1 MEDLALAKH
10 DFEISKQKIKA
21 FSEQNSANLELEKV
35 DDKKGFGEWLGDYFL
50 GGGIGLE
57 HKVTGKELNKLTEA
71 LQQNLIRINNTHK
84 KLIEEFG
91 QVYTTFETLDTDYI
105 QAIVATVSSVEKTSN
120 DVQAAQERIGN
131 IVDDLE
137 RTIMLLK
144 QFKERLDRLSHLENI
159 DKIWE
164 KTEAHDAEI
173 SELMQES
180 KHISDEVRKN
190 AEQIAALTAYVASVS
205 TIEHLGDVDSLWD
218 SSQLHTAQIQGL
230 QETEEQ
236 TQSLIQTNRED
247 MNHALATVDE
257 AAKTAIQELNKK
269 INYAY
274 MIAGGSFALAL
285 IEMLIIFLR

>member
-1 MEDLALAKH
+1 MEDLTLAKH
-10 DFEISKQKIKA
+10 NFDVSKQKIKS
-21 FSEQNSANLELEKV
+21 FSQQYSVNLELEKV
-35 DDKKGFGEWLGDYFL
+35 DDKKGLGEWLGDYFL
-50 GGGIGLE
+50 GAGIGLE
-57 HKVTGKELNKLTEA
+57 HKVTGKELNTLTEA
-71 LQQNLIRINNTHK
+71 LQQNLIRINTTHR

-91 QVYTTFETLDTDYI
+91 QVYTTFETLDKDYI
-105 QAIVATVSSVEKTSN
+105 QAIVATVKSVEETSN
-120 DVQAAQERIGN
+120 SVQVAQERIGG
-131 IVDDLE
+131 IVNDLE
-137 RTIMLLK
+137 RTIELLK
-144 QFKERLDRLSHLENI
+144 RFKERLDRLSHLENI

-164 KTEAHDAEI
+164 KTEAHEAEI
-173 SELMQES
+173 SELIQES

-218 SSQLHTAQIQGL
+218 SSQIHTAQIQGL
-230 QETEEQ
+230 LETEEQ

-274 MIAGGSFALAL
+274 MIAGGSVALAL